1 MFVTQRYPHQNSGS
15 ILNEGFQTLVLIVQN
30 FNVSLL
36 LNVYCGVFFFL
47 PKPNQTLTIEMAD
60 QVKKNKTIFV
70 VKILRLFPTS
80 SLHMEIF
87 PYLQNYQLCLTAD
100 IFCITAFLLSIYAVK
115 NDSKNKLYKLVP
127 LDLHLK

>member
-1 MFVTQRYPHQNSGS
+1 MP
-15 ILNEGFQTLVLIVQN
+15 IVEY
-30 FNVSLL
+30 F
-36 LNVYCGVFFFL
+36 CL

-60 QVKKNKTIFV
+60 QVKQD
-70 VKILRLFPTS
+70 KILRLFPTS

-115 NDSKNKLYKLVP
+115 K
-127 LDLHLK
+127 